1 MSIKASQWLAV
12 AGLCLAALG
21 NASADQANDEKMKKL
36 ALNAGCLTC
45 HGITPGQG
53 KAAAGTDKPIG
64 PAWSDVANQYRGKPG
79 AADFLTRVVLEGS
92 NPYSSHW
99 KGKVSGIAMPPNAVA
114 ISEGDA
120 RQLVFWILS
129 MK

>member
-1 MSIKASQWLAV
+1 MSLNSVKLVFASLLI
-12 AGLCLAALG
+12 AGSISH
-21 NASADQANDEKMKKL
+21 ASADQANDEKMKKM

-45 HGITPGQG
+45 HSIESG
-53 KAAAGTDKPIG
+53 KGTTVAGTNKPVG
-64 PAWSDVANQYRGKPG
+64 PAWADVANKYRNKPG

-99 KGKVSGIAMPPNAVA
+99 KDKVSGIAMPPNAVA
-114 ISEGDA
+114 ISEADT

-129 MK
+129 IK